1 MSTDYI
7 IITNTP
13 EETKDL
19 GERLGRLL
27 KDGDI
32 VCLYGELGAGK
43 TTFVQGIAKG
53 LDIKEGFVASPTF
66 VIVNEYKGR
75 LPLYHIDLYRLNS
88 LSEIEDI
95 GILEYLKGKGVTVIE
110 WAEKAEEILPEERLT
125 IYLENPGG
133 GKRKISFK
141 GKGNR
146 FTEILN
152 GLKEHAEHKH

>member
-95 GILEYLKGKGVTVIE
+95 GILEYLKGKAVTVIE

-125 IYLENPGG
+125 IYLENPGAERG
-133 GKRKISFK
+133 R
-141 GKGNR
+141 
-146 FTEILN
+146 LV
-152 GLKEHAEHKH
+152 LKARGIVSLRY